1 MQIWRG
7 LAVREYGRDAVS
19 GKRVWEGEERFW
31 SEIIDGFSV
40 CCENERMRAVC
51 LVLWPS
57 LGGSRDKDKN
67 SRNAR
72 SSLLLFISVG
82 LTTKPQMCIL
92 VSCTLATKPW
102 SSHAA
107 FVIER
112 FDSVGP

>member
-40 CCENERMRAVC
+40 RCENERMRAVC

-57 LGGSRDKDKN
+57 LGGFRDKDKKTRVTLVQASCCL
-67 SRNAR
+67 SRWPDYQASNVYLGVLHL
-72 SSLLLFISVG
+72 SSD
-82 LTTKPQMCIL
+82 
-92 VSCTLATKPW
+92 
-102 SSHAA
+102 AA

-112 FDSVGP
+112 FDGVGP